1 MRKFYSPS
9 LTFFFAVSIFLA
21 TGASHIYSEDLVF
34 EPIENSDTCS
44 SIYLESPVNVNC
56 TVTFVNEGGLDRV
69 LCKYDS
75 DGARSDETDIDSGQT
90 VTKDVSDCQIWQI
103 WDKEDEEKIEEWTI
117 SCSGVSSRYYFGN
130 SGDGDNGEGE
140 ECCQSHGDDYDHING
155 FYSRHVGRKNPANYS
170 EDRVFEPIENND
182 TSNSLYLESRV
193 NANCNVT
200 FVNEGGLDRVLW
212 KYDSDSGWS
221 DETNIESGQTVIK
234 NVSDG
239 QIWQIWDTED
249 EEQIEEWTISCSG
262 GSSEYSFGNSDCC
275 QSHGD
280 HDHISGLYLRYVG
293 PTSPAT
299 IEFSTEG
306 YSNTSY
312 SGTHS
317 FDDFIL
323 IEADPNAS
331 GYNNRFGTNSNFTV
345 NGLTFACHTS
355 CSNPTNVGDGIS
367 SNGNFVSNPNPNASD
382 IMFIIEGI
390 ATAEDGW
397 CGENTN
403 TCGTLDGVYIHD
415 SSDGTVVY
423 GPINNG
429 DNLILTQ
436 TILPDFYYLDAHVSG
451 NIESISWIV
460 DNESFTDNEA
470 AYSFPEDGIWSAGL
484 GSHNIIVNSFSQ
496 DNSQGDNCGSLDIS
510 FDFIEDCD
518 LDLSVSSTPNSVCDG
533 GNDNGGD
540 EECCQSHGDDH
551 DHISGLY
558 LRYVGP
564 TSPAT
569 IEFSTEGYSN
579 TTYTGVHSLNDFI
592 LIEADPNASGYGNR
606 FGTNSQF
613 TVNGFSFD
621 CHTSCS
627 QPTNVGDGISSNGD
641 FVPNPDPNASDIMF
655 IIEGIATPED
665 GWCGDQNTS
674 GSCNGSAIA
683 NVTLGQAPFT
693 YLWSNG
699 QTTQEATGLCAGIY
713 SVTVTAEN
721 GCLSTYD
728 LEVTDDTN
736 GPEATLEVSENTVC
750 DGEGSGDDSNN
761 CLCEDG
767 LSTVT
772 FVYTG
777 TSGIL
782 GGAYDYHDNTL
793 GQWTLQNG
801 ESYTFNFDNANHDQ
815 WHEHNNPQ
823 FWTQEG
829 DWVLHGTL
837 DSSCDSPVIDEVFGP
852 FTVVGYT
859 DLEENNCS
867 TETPGPSCDGTIDL
881 TVISG
886 SAPYTYLWSNGST
899 NQDLSGL
906 CAGEY
911 SVVITDSNGCSST
924 YSVNVSCEELC
935 VFPEANASATQA
947 SCIDQTGTITFNF
960 SDSSDRT
967 NIEFSID
974 GGVTYPYNYSDVI
987 GSAAIT
993 GIAPGLYDI
1002 WVRWGNDECPLDI
1015 EDVTITLIDTDGP
1028 VVTCPNDVI
1037 LNCTDVISTEFNTW
1051 LDGFSFSGGSEPIN
1065 ETYTVTL
1072 DGQNISYPPT
1082 LPSNV
1087 CAGAT
1092 IIISYSVTDACD
1104 QNEECSSTFIL
1115 TPDTTAPVV
1124 EELPENLTIECGDEE
1139 SMYIAVWSDNCS
1151 NVNVVTTVTELGTET
1166 ADCGQFRTQTPGGWG
1181 APANGNNS
1189 GMFRDVNFDLAFPNT
1204 LVVGCE
1210 TTLTLTSPSDVES
1223 FLPSGGIP
1231 SILFENLTNPDG
1243 YENSLAGHLV
1253 AITLTLRFDEL
1264 FEGFGESEQ
1273 LLKNQIFIGGPFNGW
1288 RIEDIVITANEVFG
1302 GCNTTYSP
1310 SQMVETLSSIN
1321 ENYVD
1326 GEIDNGDV
1334 LCTDSSEECP
1344 QTYVYSYIASD
1355 ECGNTTTV
1363 SRTITIVDTTPP
1375 EIICAED
1382 ETLECVAQF
1391 DFPQPSV
1398 DDNCSDVTI
1407 TFVDSTSPI
1416 ECGEYF
1422 TRTWTATDLC
1432 GNFNSCSQTITLVD
1446 TNPTIIDV
1454 ADYSLEGCTGDWPT
1468 LTTTWTDNCSTGG
1481 DLIAV
1486 AGDVSTL
1493 GCSQSRVYTFTVSD
1507 DCGNDAIAT
1516 TLVSRTYDVTPPVMI
1531 CPEDMEHECDES
1543 PIYGEATATDACND
1557 VTLTSVESEDSDNCI
1572 TVITRTWTATDL
1584 CGNSSSCIQTITI
1597 VDTSAPEFTNLPE
1610 AEIELLCQDELPEV
1624 PEVTVTDNCDEL
1636 IEVVFVE
1643 EFNGFN
1649 PDPEADTNCEG
1660 VQPLNAQADWAM
1672 SLFGLPNSGGESNY
1686 NVVFSQVNTYEDMGN
1701 GEEAII
1707 TGTFYDQANPN
1718 GGWHVNIHLVNGVN
1732 WADWS
1737 SIPGNIYK
1745 DDYDL
1750 AGDSYEDWIYYI
1762 IDSNGAYMEGWG
1774 DFEGSYL
1781 EIAHIPFNLSVGWQ
1795 YGVGANNVGPNLGLG
1810 GWLYYEGLY
1819 IDSSQGINQAVS
1831 GAGDIAVDLDCCPT
1845 YLVTRIWSAIDC
1857 AGNESTF
1864 SQEITVLGTDAQAA
1878 FSCLGDFDFDGNRS
1892 TADLGILLGNYGC
1905 FSGNCICDLN
1915 GDGFTT
1921 SNDVSIFLAL
1931 FGQPC
1936 DNANQ
1941 D

>member
-9 LTFFFAVSIFLA
+9 LTCFFAVSIFFA

-34 EPIENSDTCS
+34 EPIDNSDTCS
-44 SIYLESPVNVNC
+44 SIYLESTVNVNC

-90 VTKDVSDCQIWQI
+90 ITKDVSDCQIWQI
-103 WDKEDEEKIEEWTI
+103 WDKEYEERIEEWTI

-130 SGDGDNGEGE
+130 SGDGENGGGE
-140 ECCQSHGDDYDHING
+140 ECCQSHGDDYDHISG
-155 FYSRHVGRKNPANYS
+155 FYSRYVGRKNPANYS
-170 EDRVFEPIENND
+170 EDRVCEPIENND
-182 TSNSLYLESRV
+182 TANSIYLESRV
-193 NANCNVT
+193 NTNCNVT

-221 DETNIESGQTVIK
+221 DETNIESGQTVTK

-249 EEQIEEWTISCSG
+249 EEQIEEWTISCSEG
-262 GSSEYSFGNSDCC
+262 GSEYSFGNSDCC

-293 PTSPAT
+293 STNPAT

-317 FDDFIL
+317 FDDFII

-355 CSNPTNVGDGIS
+355 CSDPTNVGDGIS
-367 SNGNFVSNPNPNASD
+367 SNGNFVPNPNPNASD

-415 SSDGTVVY
+415 SSDRTVVY

-436 TILPDFYYLDAHVSG
+436 TILPDAYYLEAHASG
-451 NIESISWIV
+451 NIESITWIV
-460 DNESFTDNEA
+460 DNESYTDNDES
-470 AYSFPEDGIWSAGL
+470 YSFPENVNWSAGQ

-496 DNSQGDNCGSLDIS
+496 DNGLGDNCGSLDIS
-510 FDFIEDCD
+510 FDFIGDCD

-540 EECCQSHGDDH
+540 EECCQSHGNDH

-558 LRYVGP
+558 IRYVGP

-592 LIEADPNASGYGNR
+592 LIEADPNASGYSNR

-641 FVPNPDPNASDIMF
+641 FVSNPDPNASDIMF

-728 LEVTDDTN
+728 VEVTDDTN
-736 GPEATLEVSENTVC
+736 GPEATLEVSDNTVC

-793 GQWTLQNG
+793 GEWILENG
-801 ESYTFNFDNANHDQ
+801 ESYTFNFDNANHNQ
-815 WHEHNNPQ
+815 WHEHNDPQ

-829 DWVLHGTL
+829 DWVFHGTL
-837 DSSCDSPVIDEVFGP
+837 DSSCESPVIDEVFGP

-867 TETPGPSCDGTIDL
+867 TETLGPSCDGTIDL

-911 SVVITDSNGCSST
+911 RVLITDSNGCSST

-1028 VVTCPNDVI
+1028 VITCPNDYIV
-1037 LNCTDVISTEFNTW
+1037 NCTDVISTEFNTW
-1051 LDGFSFSGGSEPIN
+1051 LDGFSFSGGLEPIN
-1065 ETYTVTL
+1065 ETFTVTL

-1104 QNEECSSTFIL
+1104 QNEECSSTF
-1115 TPDTTAPVV
+1115 
-1124 EELPENLTIECGDEE
+1124 
-1139 SMYIAVWSDNCS
+1139 
-1151 NVNVVTTVTELGTET
+1151 
-1166 ADCGQFRTQTPGGWG
+1166 
-1181 APANGNNS
+1181 
-1189 GMFRDVNFDLAFPNT
+1189 
-1204 LVVGCE
+1204 
-1210 TTLTLTSPSDVES
+1210 TLTS
-1223 FLPSGGIP
+1223 
-1231 SILFENLTNPDG
+1231 
-1243 YENSLAGHLV
+1243 
-1253 AITLTLRFDEL
+1253 
-1264 FEGFGESEQ
+1264 
-1273 LLKNQIFIGGPFNGW
+1273 
-1288 RIEDIVITANEVFG
+1288 
-1302 GCNTTYSP
+1302 
-1310 SQMVETLSSIN
+1310 
-1321 ENYVD
+1321 
-1326 GEIDNGDV
+1326 
-1334 LCTDSSEECP
+1334 
-1344 QTYVYSYIASD
+1344 
-1355 ECGNTTTV
+1355 
-1363 SRTITIVDTTPP
+1363 DTEYP
-1375 EIICAED
+1375 EI
-1382 ETLECVAQF
+1382 T
-1391 DFPQPSV
+1391 
-1398 DDNCSDVTI
+1398 DV
-1407 TFVDSTSPI
+1407 S
-1416 ECGEYF
+1416 
-1422 TRTWTATDLC
+1422 
-1432 GNFNSCSQTITLVD
+1432 N
-1446 TNPTIIDV
+1446 
-1454 ADYSLEGCTGDWPT
+1454 YSLEGCTADWPT
-1468 LTTTWTDNCSTGG
+1468 LTTTWTDNCSDGG
-1481 DLIAV
+1481 DLTAV

-1493 GCSQSRVYTFTVSD
+1493 GCSQSRVYTFSVED
-1507 DCGNDAIAT
+1507 ACGNDATAT
-1516 TLVSRTYDVTPPVMI
+1516 TIVSRTYDVTPPAIVDVADYSLEGCAADWPTLTTTWTDNCSAGGDLTAVAGDVSTLGCSQSRVYTFSVEDACGNDATATTIVSRTYDVTPPVMI
-1531 CPEDMEHECDES
+1531 CPEDMEHECNES

-1557 VTLTSVESEDSDNCI
+1557 VTLTSVESEDSDNCK

-1584 CGNSSSCIQTITI
+1584 CRNSSSCIQTITI

-1636 IEVVFVE
+1636 AEVVFVE

-1649 PDPEADTNCEG
+1649 PDPESDTSCEG

-1718 GGWHVNIHLVNGVN
+1718 GGWHVNIPLVNGVN

-1819 IDSSQGINQAVS
+1819 IDPSQGINQAVS

-1857 AGNESTF
+1857 AGNESSF
-1864 SQEITVLGTDAQAA
+1864 SQEITVLGTDAQVA

-1905 FSGNCICDLN
+1905 FSGTCICDLN